1 MENHCKIEPHIFF
14 KNLRDRISA
23 KSKWRNL
30 SKQINQNETK
40 SIGEPCVF
48 SSHLGL
54 VKYGTEICFN
64 VFVVM
69 LLG

>member
-1 MENHCKIEPHIFF
+1 MENHCPIEPHIFL
-14 KNLRDRISA
+14 KILRDRVSA

-40 SIGEPCVF
+40 SVGEPCVF

-54 VKYGTEICFN
+54 VEQSTKICFN